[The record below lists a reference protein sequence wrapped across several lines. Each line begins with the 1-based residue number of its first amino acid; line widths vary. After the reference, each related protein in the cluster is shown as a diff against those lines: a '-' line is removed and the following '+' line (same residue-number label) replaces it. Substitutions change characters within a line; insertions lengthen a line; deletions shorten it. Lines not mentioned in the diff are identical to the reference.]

1 MNKKLLK
8 DIKEITVAVV
18 IAVIIRSFIFQPFK
32 IPSESMYPTM
42 LIGDY
47 LWVFT
52 GAYGHS
58 KHSFPYSLPLIPGRV
73 LYAQPKQG
81 DVAVFRYPRGAEM
94 PRLARLWDDVRSIIT
109 FSDAMTLDSFWIKR
123 IVGLPGD
130 RIQVKKGIL
139 YINGKPLPQRRIED
153 FKEKVASGR
162 YRDVP
167 QFIETMPSGLE
178 HKILRESVVGEGRSD
193 NTREYLVP
201 ADHFFMMGDNRNN
214 SGDSRE
220 GLSFVHKDYLM
231 GRAQDILFSIDSGI
245 LDLYKVWD
253 WDEIIR
259 FRRFFTA
266 IH

>member
-1 MNKKLLK
+1 M
-8 DIKEITVAVV
+8 
-18 IAVIIRSFIFQPFK
+18 
-32 IPSESMYPTM
+32 
-42 LIGDY
+42 
-47 LWVFT
+47 
-52 GAYGHS
+52 
-58 KHSFPYSLPLIPGRV
+58 
-73 LYAQPKQG
+73 
-81 DVAVFRYPRGAEM
+81 AVFRYPRGAEM